1 MKPLKF
7 LVVLCFVFGFAM
19 NNTQAQ
25 AFVIHDQ
32 TRVLWTDYG
41 PYLPMDSY
49 AVLTPSGNLL
59 ISVTYQLDLEDP
71 LVPDKGVNKVPV
83 WGGTGG
89 NDWIWSWNGMRY
101 AFTDAEMIVNSNG
114 KAKIV
119 YLLKHTDYYE
129 DLP

>member
-1 MKPLKF
+1 MKPLKIV
-7 LVVLCFVFGFAM
+7 VVLCFVFGFAM
-19 NNTQAQ
+19 NDAQAQ
-25 AFVIHDQ
+25 AIVIHDQ
-32 TRVLWTDYG
+32 TRVLRTGYS
-41 PYLPMDSY
+41 PYIPIDSY

-71 LVPDKGVNKVPV
+71 LVPDKGVIKVPV

-89 NDWIWSWNGMRY
+89 NDWIWSWDGMRY
-101 AFTDAEMIVNSNG
+101 AFADAEMIVTSNG

-119 YLLKHTDYYE
+119 YLLKHTEYYE